1 MYSRLSLEESQIMA
15 AVRPL
20 LTEHAAPFECAN
32 SDEPE
37 PNTADLLDAFA
48 SIAWSTIS
56 EPGDA
61 IAGIATMALGATKA
75 LVALREDLESHSH
88 GKVLFRAISDANPNL
103 ELAGKKSLA
112 DRLPEAVERWRAR
125 FVLNNVLKEI
135 ALAERLGARVVC
147 GSTPGWPQGLDE
159 LGAHRPQLLWLLGDV
174 NRLSSLSRC
183 VAFVGARS
191 STGYGERVTQE
202 LVAALASKSFAT
214 ISGGA
219 FGIDS
224 AAHLASIAA
233 DATTVAVMAG
243 GLAQLYPAGNAA
255 LFKQIAQS
263 GLIVSELPP
272 SREPT
277 KWRFLQRNRLIAAA
291 SQATVV
297 VEAGWRSGSTS
308 TANHAASLGRLVAA
322 IPGDISRQE
331 SRGANKLIRD
341 RKAELIG
348 SAEDL
353 IELIDSLELAPVTRQ
368 TDFGPLEVRLL
379 DALTYRPKS
388 LDRLC
393 SETGMSL
400 REVAVAANSLK
411 NQGLAQF
418 ELGAWRK
425 LNP

>member
-1 MYSRLSLEESQIMA
+1 
-15 AVRPL
+15 
-20 LTEHAAPFECAN
+20 
-32 SDEPE
+32 
-37 PNTADLLDAFA
+37 
-48 SIAWSTIS
+48 
-56 EPGDA
+56 
-61 IAGIATMALGATKA
+61 
-75 LVALREDLESHSH
+75 
-88 GKVLFRAISDANPNL
+88 
-103 ELAGKKSLA
+103 
-112 DRLPEAVERWRAR
+112 
-125 FVLNNVLKEI
+125 
-135 ALAERLGARVVC
+135 
-147 GSTPGWPQGLDE
+147 
-159 LGAHRPQLLWLLGDV
+159 
-174 NRLSSLSRC
+174 
-183 VAFVGARS
+183 
-191 STGYGERVTQE
+191 
-202 LVAALASKSFAT
+202 
-214 ISGGA
+214 
-219 FGIDS
+219 
-224 AAHLASIAA
+224 
-233 DATTVAVMAG
+233 
-243 GLAQLYPAGNAA
+243 
-255 LFKQIAQS
+255 
-263 GLIVSELPP
+263 
-272 SREPT
+272 
-277 KWRFLQRNRLIAAA
+277 
-291 SQATVV
+291 VV